1 MVVNGLSPLFKEENL
16 EVVLG
21 EGAGAQQLYD
31 ALDAADETRD
41 TQEGDITDARL
52 GLADDRAAIARAQ
65 RRLKAQLELKFEDVA
80 KVYSFFDFA
89 KARGNKKAPKD
100 TPTPGLS
107 NP

>member
-1 MVVNGLSPLFKEENL
+1 MVNGLSPLFKEENL

-41 TQEGDITDARL
+41 TQDGDITDARL
-52 GLADDRAAIARAQ
+52 GLTDDRAAIARAQ
-65 RRLKAQLELKFEDVA
+65 RRLKAQFEPKFEDTA

-89 KARGNKKAPKD
+89 KAKVNKSGKVKVIVV
-100 TPTPGLS
+100 PTPG
-107 NP
+107 